1 MEEKHAPLTSK
12 DVSFQI
18 SEKVVSSL
26 EKNSPREAVIG
37 QERGMKA
44 LRMGTEI
51 RGRGYNVFVT
61 GISGTGRRTAVK
73 KILEEYAGAP
83 REHKDIAYVYN
94 FDQPMQPKVLYFKP
108 GNAVK
113 FKQDVHQL
121 VENLKSAIKLRL
133 ESESHLEQRN
143 EIVQVIEQEENRRIS
158 EFEVKLSKDGFRMI
172 HIREGEGQAMDIAPL
187 YNGSPVNFERLQEM
201 LAAGDISQEE
211 WNEKREKYF
220 GYMDEMKKV
229 FAELRNAR
237 TAMDEELDALQI
249 ETVRPAVAVEV
260 NHLREHY
267 EGEKVEEYV
276 DSLEEDLL
284 LNLYLFTMD
293 EQIRDSL
300 GNPGFLRY
308 GVHVLED
315 RSDIEDFPVV
325 YEHHPSYANLF
336 GNIDVR
342 TEAGGETRTNF
353 MMIQAGSVVRASGGF
368 LIIQAQDLFQEEESW
383 FHLKRALQTGVV
395 EIQHRA
401 GFFGRGGGMMKPEPI
416 EIDTKVIIVGN
427 ENLYDV
433 LYAKDPDFR
442 KFFKIHA
449 EFSRYTDRS
458 DETMAAYIDFIRTF
472 CGDEGL
478 KPAAKSGISA
488 LIEYGV
494 RLAEDREK
502 LSTRFSLISDLLLEA
517 DYLAE
522 KKGRKEIDRDSVA
535 EALEERR
542 FVADRLESQIDE
554 QIGRGKLFVEVKG
567 KAVGRVN
574 GLAVYDR
581 GYHSF
586 GRPAVISAR
595 VAPGGKGVVNIE
607 REAGLSG
614 EIHNKGIL
622 ILESFI
628 RSSYAPDFPVSIHA
642 SICFEQSY
650 GEIDGDSASSTEVYA
665 LLSALAEVPLRQDI
679 AVTGSV
685 NQMGRIQPVGGI
697 TDKVE
702 GFFHVCSSVGLTGT
716 QGVIIPAENISNLI
730 VTGETYEAVEKG
742 DFFIYPVSSVND
754 GIEILTGMTAGR
766 EENGRFP
773 EGSFNYL
780 VRRRL
785 REMAD
790 QVRNY
795 IRM

>member
-12 DVSFQI
+12 DVSFQL
-18 SEKVVSSL
+18 SEKDISRL

-37 QERGMKA
+37 QARGMRA

-51 RGRGYNVFVT
+51 RRRGYNVFVT
-61 GISGTGRRTAVK
+61 GISGTGRRTAVR
-73 KILEEYAGAP
+73 KILNEYAGAP

-108 GNAVK
+108 GSAVK

-121 VENLKSAIKLRL
+121 VENLKSGIKLRL

-172 HIREGEGQAMDIAPL
+172 HIREGEGQAMDVAPL

-201 LAAGDISQEE
+201 VAAGEISQEE

-229 FAELRNAR
+229 FAELRKAR
-237 TAMDEELDALQI
+237 ATMDEELDALQI

-260 NHLREHY
+260 NHLRERY
-267 EGEKVEEYV
+267 GGQKVEEYV
-276 DSLEEDLL
+276 DALEEDLL

-315 RSDIEDFPVV
+315 RSDIENFPVV

-336 GNIDVR
+336 GNIDVQS
-342 TEAGGETRTNF
+342 TF

-383 FHLKRALQTGVV
+383 FHLKRTLQTGVV
-395 EIQHRA
+395 EIQHRP
-401 GFFGRGGGMMKPEPI
+401 GLFGRGGGMMKPEPI

-449 EFSRYTDRS
+449 EFSRYTERS
-458 DETMAAYIDFIRTF
+458 DETMAAYIDFVRTF
-472 CGDEGL
+472 CAEEGL
-478 KPAAKSGISA
+478 KPAAKTGISA

-502 LSTRFSLISDLLLEA
+502 LSTRFSLISDLLVEA

-522 KKGRKEIDRDSVA
+522 KKGRREIDGETVA

-554 QIGRGKLFVEVKG
+554 QIGRGKIFVEVEG
-567 KAVGRVN
+567 KTVGRVN

-595 VAPGGKGVVNIE
+595 VAPGGKGAVNIE

-716 QGVIIPAENISNLI
+716 QGVIIPAENISSLV
-730 VTGETYEAVEKG
+730 VTGETYDAVERG
-742 DFFIYPVSSVND
+742 DFFIYPVSTVNE
-754 GIEILTGMTAGR
+754 GIEILTGMNAGR
-766 EENGRFP
+766 EKSGQFS

>member
-1 MEEKHAPLTSK
+1 MVPYLPWKKKHAPLTSK
-12 DVSFQI
+12 DVSFQL
-18 SEKVVSSL
+18 SEKDISRL

-37 QERGMKA
+37 QARGMRA

-51 RGRGYNVFVT
+51 RRRGYNVFVT
-61 GISGTGRRTAVK
+61 GISGTGRRTAVR
-73 KILEEYAGAP
+73 KILNEYAGAP

-108 GNAVK
+108 GSAVK

-121 VENLKSAIKLRL
+121 VENLKRGIKLRL

-172 HIREGEGQAMDIAPL
+172 HIREGEGQAMDVAPL

-201 LAAGDISQEE
+201 VAAGEISQEE

-229 FAELRNAR
+229 FAELRKAR
-237 TAMDEELDALQI
+237 ATMDEELDALQI

-260 NHLREHY
+260 NHLRERY
-267 EGEKVEEYV
+267 GGQKVEEYV
-276 DSLEEDLL
+276 DALEEDLL

-315 RSDIEDFPVV
+315 RSDIENFPVV

-336 GNIDVR
+336 GNIDVQS
-342 TEAGGETRTNF
+342 TF

-383 FHLKRALQTGVV
+383 FHLKRTLQTGVV
-395 EIQHRA
+395 EIQRRP
-401 GFFGRGGGMMKPEPI
+401 GLFGRGGGMMKPEPI

-449 EFSRYTDRS
+449 EFSRYTERS
-458 DETMAAYIDFIRTF
+458 DETMAAYIDFVRTF
-472 CGDEGL
+472 CAEEGL
-478 KPAAKSGISA
+478 KPAAKTGISA

-502 LSTRFSLISDLLLEA
+502 LSTRFSLISDLLVEA

-522 KKGRKEIDRDSVA
+522 KKGRREIDGETIA

-554 QIGRGKLFVEVKG
+554 QIGRGKLFVEVEG
-567 KAVGRVN
+567 KTVGRVN

-586 GRPAVISAR
+586 GRPVVISAR
-595 VAPGGKGVVNIE
+595 VAPGGKGAVNIE

-716 QGVIIPAENISNLI
+716 QGVIIPAENISSLV
-730 VTGETYEAVEKG
+730 VTGETYDAVERG
-742 DFFIYPVSSVND
+742 DFFIYPVSTVNE
-754 GIEILTGMTAGR
+754 GIEILTGMNAGR
-766 EENGRFP
+766 EKGGQFP

>member
-12 DVSFQI
+12 DVSFQL
-18 SEKVVSSL
+18 SEKDISRL

-37 QERGMKA
+37 QARGMRA

-51 RGRGYNVFVT
+51 RRRGYNVFVT
-61 GISGTGRRTAVK
+61 GISGTGRRTAVR
-73 KILEEYAGAP
+73 KILNEYAGAP

-108 GNAVK
+108 GSAVK

-121 VENLKSAIKLRL
+121 VENLKSGIKLRL

-172 HIREGEGQAMDIAPL
+172 HIREGEGQAMDVAPL

-201 LAAGDISQEE
+201 VAAGEISQEE

-229 FAELRNAR
+229 FAELRKAR
-237 TAMDEELDALQI
+237 ATMDEELDALQI

-260 NHLREHY
+260 NHLRERY
-267 EGEKVEEYV
+267 GGQKVEEYV
-276 DSLEEDLL
+276 DALEEDLL

-315 RSDIEDFPVV
+315 RSDIENFPVV

-336 GNIDVR
+336 GNIDVQS
-342 TEAGGETRTNF
+342 TF

-383 FHLKRALQTGVV
+383 FHLKRTLQTGVV
-395 EIQHRA
+395 EIQHRP
-401 GFFGRGGGMMKPEPI
+401 GLFGRGGGMMKPEPI

-449 EFSRYTDRS
+449 EFSRYTERS
-458 DETMAAYIDFIRTF
+458 DETMAAYIDFVRTF
-472 CGDEGL
+472 CAEEGL
-478 KPAAKSGISA
+478 KPAAKTGISA

-502 LSTRFSLISDLLLEA
+502 LSTRFSLISDLLVEA

-522 KKGRKEIDRDSVA
+522 KKGRREIDGETVA

-554 QIGRGKLFVEVKG
+554 QIGRGKIFVEVEG
-567 KAVGRVN
+567 KTVGRVN

-595 VAPGGKGVVNIE
+595 VAPGGKGAVNIE

-716 QGVIIPAENISNLI
+716 QGVIIPAENISSLV
-730 VTGETYEAVEKG
+730 VTGETYDAVERG
-742 DFFIYPVSSVND
+742 DFFIYPVSTVNE
-754 GIEILTGMTAGR
+754 GIEILTGMNAGR
-766 EENGRFP
+766 EKSGQFP